1 MCPWDGWEM
10 VQIQGTVSP
19 VNFLQQFRGPRS
31 VGQPFRLPAVAY
43 RKAGEKFAATA
54 YAIARRDVPDACLT
68 GYLATLQMSGTVR
81 QLQNSMFASFR
92 TQWSTPHATSPVAA
106 VRQLQ
111 PPVPPRPPP
120 QPCALSCRRAPLH
133 PLRLIASCNCLTRC
147 CPSGSRAAGIGRD
160 HAGGS
165 RRPSSRS
172 TSVCLARVALAA
184 ALLGTIGREERRE
197 ETIGRKRERKR
208 EKKEREKKKEKRKEK
223 TKQKLEK

>member
-1 MCPWDGWEM
+1 MCLWDGWEM

-43 RKAGEKFAATA
+43 RKADEKFAATA
-54 YAIARRDVPDACLT
+54 YAIAIRDVPDACLT

-147 CPSGSRAAGIGRD
+147 CPSVSRAAGIGRD

-184 ALLGTIGREERRE
+184 ALLGTIGRGATERDNRKEEGKKKRKKKK
-197 ETIGRKRERKR
+197 GKRKRKKERKR
-208 EKKEREKKKEKRKEK
+208 QSRN
-223 TKQKLEK
+223 